1 MAEKTI
7 FKKIIDG
14 EIPADIVYE
23 DDQSLAFRDVNPQAP
38 THILIIPRKEIASI
52 DHLSAEDEQ
61 VMGHLFL
68 VAQKIAKQENL
79 TDGYRTIINCGE
91 GAGQT
96 VFHLHV
102 HLMGGRNLT
111 WPPG

>member
-1 MAEKTI
+1 MTEKTI

-23 DDQSLAFRDVNPQAP
+23 DDHSLAFRDVNPQAP

-52 DHLSAEDEQ
+52 DDLTPEDEQ
-61 VMGHLFL
+61 LMGHLFV
-68 VAQKIAKQENL
+68 VAQKLAQQENL

>member
-1 MAEKTI
+1 MTEKTI

-14 EIPADIVYE
+14 EIPADIVFE
-23 DDQSLAFRDVNPQAP
+23 DDQCLAFRDVAPQAP

-52 DHLSAEDEQ
+52 DDLTPADEQ
-61 VMGHLFL
+61 LVGHLFL
-68 VAQKIAKQENL
+68 VAQQIAKQENL
-79 TDGYRTIINCGE
+79 TNGYRTIMNCGE

-96 VFHLHV
+96 VFLLHL
-102 HLMGGRNLT
+102 HLMGGRSLQ